1 MEAQVVSLCARAGLP
16 PHLAPRAAE
25 LQRMLA
31 AKGGVGLSSM
41 AQASVC
47 LHLAAVAAGAA
58 ADTKAM
64 ARLAGLKNKAMFDSS
79 LSTAEAALGLATS
92 LSVQEV
98 AVRVGQGHLAGP
110 AAAVLAAFTQHLQD
124 TLVPAAF
131 AHLRLQRPIYPC
143 AALAA
148 AARQLGDKP
157 DLGRLA
163 ELSRAKKK
171 ELVEL
176 VEEMARVAPDI
187 KKSKTE
193 ATVGKDHQELMGR
206 IMGTEEVKARAG
218 ARERMKEEDWEE
230 DGFED
235 WRQAILGRAVAA
247 GMDQYKE
254 FLAA

>member
-1 MEAQVVSLCARAGLP
+1 
-16 PHLAPRAAE
+16 
-25 LQRMLA
+25 
-31 AKGGVGLSSM
+31 M

-58 ADTKAM
+58 ADPKAM
-64 ARLAGLKNKAMFDSS
+64 ARLAGMKNKAAFDSA
-79 LSTAEAALGLATS
+79 LSTAEASLGLATT

-124 TLVPAAF
+124 TLVEAAF
-131 AHLRLQRPIYPC
+131 AHLRLERPIYPC

-157 DLGRLA
+157 DLGRLV
-163 ELSRAKKK
+163 ELSRAKRK

-193 ATVGKDHQELMGR
+193 ATVGKEHQELMGR
-206 IMGTEEVKARAG
+206 IMGTEEVKERAG
-218 ARERMKEEDWEE
+218 VRVRAREEDWEE
-230 DGFED
+230 DGFEE
-235 WRQAILGRAVAA
+235 WREGILRRAVAA
-247 GMDQYKE
+247 GMEQYAQ
-254 FLAA
+254 FLTPST